1 MAEAAAQAF
10 PFSFEALN
18 RLTTKQ
24 KVGAMVAVALAVAL
38 LAAAWL
44 WVRTPSYGILFSN
57 LSERDG
63 GQIVGALQ
71 QQNIPY
77 KLSEGGGAILV
88 PATQVHDIRLR
99 LASQGLP
106 KGGFVGF
113 EVMETQKLGASQFLE
128 QVNYQ
133 RALEGELSRTIAT
146 ISAVQGARVHLA
158 IPKQTA
164 FLRDEMK
171 PSASVLLNLQP
182 GRGLEPAQVAGI
194 VHLVSSSV
202 PQLAPA
208 AVSVVDQNGNL
219 ISRKDSAKETG
230 LDPNQS
236 RFTREIE
243 ETTARRV
250 EAILAPVV
258 GEGNVKAQVVADVDF
273 STIDQVAETYRPNP
287 TPETAIRSQQTAESG
302 TTQPNAAG
310 VPGALS
316 NQPPVPATAPVTAPP
331 APGTPATGPGGTTV
345 QPLNYTRNAT
355 TNYEL
360 DKTVRHTRGQPGVI
374 RRLSVA
380 VVLNHKKAAGKS
392 VALSEAELKQA
403 NDLVREAMGF
413 NKDRG
418 DTLNVVNAPF
428 TASDAAA
435 PATPVWKDPE
445 MQANGKE
452 ALKWVAFIVLAFLL
466 WTRVFKPLF
475 DRLVVAAAEAR
486 ETQAAEPGLAMAGG
500 EGHHVPGERSFD
512 DKLATARE
520 IARKDP
526 KLVAALIRDWM
537 SGGEQR

>member
-24 KVGAMVAVALAVAL
+24 KVGAMMATALAVAL

-44 WVRTPSYGILFSN
+44 WVRTPSYGVLFSN

-63 GQIVGALQ
+63 GQIVAALQ

-77 KLSEGGGAILV
+77 RLSEGGGAILV
-88 PATQVHDIRLR
+88 PGTQVHDIRLR

-113 EVMETQKLGASQFLE
+113 EVMETQKLGASQFVE

-171 PSASVLLNLQP
+171 PSASVLLNLLP
-182 GRGLEPAQVAGI
+182 GRTLEPAQVAGI

-202 PQLAPA
+202 PQLAPT

-219 ISRKDSAKETG
+219 ISKKDSAKDTG

-236 RFTREIE
+236 KFTREIE
-243 ETTARRV
+243 ETTVRRI

-258 GEGNVKAQVVADVDF
+258 GDGNVKAQVVADMDF
-273 STIDQVAETYRPNP
+273 SMVDQVAETYKPNP
-287 TPETAIRSQQTAESG
+287 SPETAIRSQQTAESG

-403 NDLVREAMGF
+403 TDLVREAMGF

-428 TASDAAA
+428 TVNDASA
-435 PATPVWKDPE
+435 PTTPVWKDPE

-452 ALKWVAFIVLAFLL
+452 GLKWIAFIVLAFLL

-475 DRLVVAAAEAR
+475 DRLVAAAAEAR
-486 ETQAAEPGLAMAGG
+486 EAEKAEPGLATGG
-500 EGHHVPGERSFD
+500 EGHHAPGERTFD
-512 DKLATARE
+512 DKLAVARE

-526 KLVAALIRDWM
+526 KLVAGLIREWM

>member
-1 MAEAAAQAF
+1 MAEAVAQAF
-10 PFSFEALN
+10 PFSFEALG
-18 RLTTKQ
+18 RLSTRQ

-44 WVRTPSYGILFSN
+44 WARTPTYGVLFSN

-63 GQIVGALQ
+63 GQIVTALQ

-77 KLSEGGGAILV
+77 KFSEGGGAILV

-113 EVMETQKLGASQFLE
+113 EVMETQKLGASQFVE

-133 RALEGELSRTIAT
+133 RALEGELSRTIGT

-182 GRGLEPAQVAGI
+182 GRTLEPAQVAGI

-202 PQLAPA
+202 PQLAPT

-219 ISRKDSAKETG
+219 ISKKDSAKETG

-236 RFTREIE
+236 KFTREIE
-243 ETTARRV
+243 ENTVRRI
-250 EAILAPVV
+250 EAILAPLV
-258 GEGNVKAQVVADVDF
+258 GDGNVKAQVTADVDF
-273 STIDQVAETYRPNP
+273 SLVDQVAETYKPNP

-331 APGTPATGPGGTTV
+331 APGTPATGPGGTAV

-392 VALSEAELKQA
+392 VALSEPELKQA
-403 NDLVREAMGF
+403 SDLVREAMGF

-445 MQANGKE
+445 MQAGGKE
-452 ALKWVAFIVLAFLL
+452 ALKWLAFAVLAFLL

-486 ETQAAEPGLAMAGG
+486 EAEKAEPGLAMAGDG
-500 EGHHVPGERSFD
+500 RHVPGERGFD
-512 DKLATARE
+512 EKLAAARE

-526 KLVAALIRDWM
+526 KLVANLIREWIG
-537 SGGEQR
+537 GGEQR